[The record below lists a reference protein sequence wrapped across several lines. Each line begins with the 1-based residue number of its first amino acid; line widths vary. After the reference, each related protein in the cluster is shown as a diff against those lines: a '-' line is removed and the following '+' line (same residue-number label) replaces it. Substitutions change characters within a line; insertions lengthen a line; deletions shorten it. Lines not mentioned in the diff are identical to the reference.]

1 MKRGRKG
8 QEHKWKAE
16 PKPKTKGTKYPSAR
30 PMDLLFQARCT
41 IPCCLHITA
50 QPSLPRMD
58 FCPLVTQCSDIWTI
72 RAANIDLCGAT
83 PDSST
88 PCPAPQSKSH
98 LLHFITEVLAASSAF
113 FLFFFYFLYFCLFL
127 LVFFSA
133 NSSLAICW
141 NEQPARASW
150 DGAEHGAEIYVS

>member
-8 QEHKWKAE
+8 QEHKQKAE
-16 PKPKTKGTKYPSAR
+16 PKLKTKGTKYPSAR
-30 PMDLLFQARCT
+30 PMDLLFQALCT
-41 IPCCLHITA
+41 IPCCLHVTA

-88 PCPAPQSKSH
+88 PCPAPQAKSH

-113 FLFFFYFLYFCLFL
+113 FPFFFFLFVL
-127 LVFFSA
+127 LPISFGVFFQQA
-133 NSSLAICW
+133 LL
-141 NEQPARASW
+141 
-150 DGAEHGAEIYVS
+150 